1 MRRWR
6 LKRAG
11 RPESGPSL
19 VAGARLPGLQPVPD
33 KTGCPTRFRGPAFLR
48 PVPDKT
54 GRSGPLA
61 NGPAYPG
68 PVPDLNRPSL
78 PCEIGKET
86 CGLSKRST
94 LFLAA
99 AEPVRPQVR
108 GSWGRDFAALG
119 ARVQDQRSESKPAI
133 KAGRRLRKTSL

>member
-33 KTGCPTRFRGPAFLR
+33 KTG
-48 PVPDKT
+48 
-54 GRSGPLA
+54 RSGPLA

-78 PCEIGKET
+78 PSEIGKET